1 MRWKSS
7 EYKWKY
13 ISEEVE
19 IEIYRSGEG
28 YTRNI
33 RLHYT
38 YRQITNIFMFNFIN
52 FMFCLEEECYLL
64 LLRVITLIFVTGT
77 RMF

>member
-28 YTRNI
+28 YTRNMRI
-33 RLHYT
+33 DKSPIYLCSILCLDLLGGRMLSF
-38 YRQITNIFMFNFIN
+38 IIKGNNANIHHWD
-52 FMFCLEEECYLL
+52 
-64 LLRVITLIFVTGT
+64 
-77 RMF
+77 